1 MYDGRGGQERT
12 ASPIRSSGC
21 QSAAFNTLSCN
32 VCDAA
37 AEVGHLRSVPVAGR
51 DPRAASQTKNRDGL
65 PVDVNELV
73 PLLTPLG
80 SQLFS
85 KAH

>member
-12 ASPIRSSGC
+12 ASPIRSSWC

-37 AEVGHLRSVPVAGR
+37 AEVGHLLVGAGGGR
-51 DPRAASQTKNRDGL
+51 DQGRQARRRIATGSRSTQRARPPCL
-65 PVDVNELV
+65 HP
-73 PLLTPLG
+73 
-80 SQLFS
+80 
-85 KAH
+85 

>member
-1 MYDGRGGQERT
+1 MAEATKNARAR
-12 ASPIRSSGC
+12 PIRSSGC

-51 DPRAASQTKNRDGL
+51 EPRAASQTKNRDGF
-65 PVDVNELV
+65 PGQLV
-73 PLLTPLG
+73 PPSLTPLG
-80 SQLFS
+80 SQLFR